1 MHAKLDIRSIE
12 SPIASEIYITATPGE
27 DASVQSQAQ
36 EIFDGIQ
43 DIIRSKKANILQE
56 RIFARAEVLESLQ
69 AARGQ
74 TYGDSE
80 SDVTPGY
87 LISDVGTSG
96 PIGGVQVYAISS
108 DSKPEV
114 ISVDGFRCGRIL
126 RLADHTILTLSGIS
140 AGKSE
145 SATTQAR
152 DMLEKAESA
161 LRQFH
166 SDFLSVPRTWMWL
179 CDILTWY
186 DDFNQVR
193 NDFFKE
199 RGLIGEGTRQSMPA
213 STGIGLCSSDGSKCA
228 MDLIAVLEPAGS
240 TEYLAAVGKQQ
251 CALDYGSAFSRASR
265 ALTPAGQ
272 TVFVSGTASID
283 ANGITTNIDNAA
295 AQINTTI
302 ENVRAVLKDMHAK
315 DEDVVHAVAY
325 CKTTE
330 VEQIFRGVKNSLP
343 WPWVTAIC
351 DICRP
356 DLLFEVEATAVMSTQ
371 TR

>member
-12 SPIASEIYITATPGE
+12 SPVASEIYITATPGE
-27 DASVQSQAQ
+27 NASIESQAQ
-36 EIFDGIQ
+36 EIFT
-43 DIIRSKKANILQE
+43 DIRDIVRSKTANILQE
-56 RIFARAEVLESLQ
+56 RIFASAEVIETLR
-69 AARGQ
+69 AARGRA
-74 TYGDSE
+74 YGDSDA
-80 SDVTPGY
+80 DVTPSF

-96 PIGGVQVYAISS
+96 PIGEVQVYAISS
-108 DSKPEV
+108 DSKPEI
-114 ISVDGFRCGRIL
+114 ISVDSIRHGRIL

-140 AGKSE
+140 AGKSGI
-145 SATTQAR
+145 ATTQAR
-152 DMLEKAESA
+152 AMLEKAETA
-161 LRQFH
+161 LREFR

-179 CDILTWY
+179 CDILHWY

-251 CALDYGSAFSRASR
+251 CALEYGSAFSRASR

-283 ANGITTNIDNAA
+283 ANGITTNIDDAA

-330 VEQIFRGVKNSLP
+330 VEQIFRTVKDDLP

-356 DLLFEVEATAVMSTQ
+356 DLLFEVEATAVMGTKN
-371 TR
+371 